1 MLTNLHIMKNVIK
14 LTKCDYL
21 LHNIIKS
28 VINAVDKKYQS
39 FTLHKPCIVDKSACC
54 RYQSLWSCLVIGSSF
69 LHQFQK
75 SIFQKLIL
83 RDQREICFCRGNFVT
98 RGWCPKFVTG
108 LYIIIKSAFL
118 FNFLTRIDYKHKNQ
132 FISNFLKAL

>member
-1 MLTNLHIMKNVIK
+1 MLTNLCIIKNAIK
-14 LTKCDYL
+14 LPKCDYL

-39 FTLHKPCIVDKSACC
+39 FTLHKPCIDKSACC

-98 RGWCPKFVTG
+98 RLESERFPG
-108 LYIIIKSAFL
+108 LLLSHFYRFSIWSTML
-118 FNFLTRIDYKHKNQ
+118 YRLDDYFSVWLNQ
-132 FISNFLKAL
+132 NLNP

>member
-1 MLTNLHIMKNVIK
+1 MKNAIK
-14 LTKCDYL
+14 LPKCDYL

-83 RDQREICFCRGNFVT
+83 RDQREICFCRGNFIT
-98 RGWCPKFVTG
+98 SLESERFPGLLLSHFYRSSIWCTM
-108 LYIIIKSAFL
+108 LYRL
-118 FNFLTRIDYKHKNQ
+118 DDYFSVWLNQ
-132 FISNFLKAL
+132 NLNPW